1 MSPPKR
7 RRPGSS
13 RSTIH
18 RSHSTTRLPSCLR
31 KELKELEDP
40 SSGVDS
46 GGSSCMSDAEQQG
59 LGQQQQRQLPRK
71 ARRKLLRVQQRQQK
85 KEHQRVRKRQRMAQ
99 YAEDCTGT
107 QQPSPATRKAKAP
120 SRKAEGLNRQACSSE
135 EEAGWSNGSDER
147 RLGLRKSD
155 KQNIEAS
162 RAKAQAKLR
171 EELKGDGF
179 DLELQDI
186 LDDILAKKSFK
197 GRLSD
202 VDAQE
207 PDGTSEA
214 FDADSVGTRKSEDEY
229 ERYGVSLDSGSI
241 GAAAATLKQEQ
252 QQQKEHPDD
261 RDALRRQ
268 LQILEKRL
276 GINRGRGPETEALR
290 VKRRKKLRE
299 ELEEDGFD
307 SSLQDILDDIVGA
320 GEEREDA
327 AGTDA
332 EAPDDE
338 AGALSGYEEEDAY
351 TMDGDAN
358 WPEERDSASDTDS
371 SDSVKGI
378 ASAQEGSSKSTQLR
392 EGHESAA
399 GSQVYVA
406 PHRRREGHAGSSHS
420 AQVLSLDSIKLEV
433 VRALNRVSE
442 GNTEPVLHQLLRV
455 LQRSAA
461 EVRRE
466 LGDGAEATEALQ
478 TYTSRVR
485 QLLCDQLMQSCIRSR
500 FSTNSLIATQT
511 ALCCALGKM
520 WDIELCHDFLVALAI
535 DFSKHFPKALIQ
547 RTRQPENGA
556 TDTDSLITRH
566 AVVGFC
572 CLYDFG
578 FASPRL
584 FVELIQRVAGSQRT
598 TTAAGDTVPTTT
610 ELSDFRVELLLLLL
624 RLGGEKLRQDDS
636 VLFSTTWKDLQ
647 GLVKMLQNDSRAR
660 ESGQALCATEEHS
673 AETGGLQVLFC
684 LLLKQEFQRE
694 NESVCM
700 GDVSSRAM
708 LSGRQRALLLELQ
721 DLKSGKQKDRLM
733 VVKASQDAMRRWLRT
748 SSVFGPTLLAAQFQI
763 DGSWVALERGHRP
776 DLSSRAAEAA
786 RFQQHQ
792 HLQAG
797 SAASA
802 PDAVAVGAAANRL
815 QQKASLLRLN
825 TELQQRLF
833 ECFMMAS
840 SPDDCLRLLQ
850 KAGHLSL
857 KRNFVIQTVAV
868 AMQCC
873 LQEKLYNPFYGI
885 VLSRLCGLCGCGNTA
900 NGCST
905 ASCKCFLLCEKGAAR
920 YRRTIQRGLAAQA
933 SAAHGFSVRRLL
945 NLAKLTA
952 AMICLH
958 VVDLRIV
965 RFLSFDSAGEEQ
977 GPMGLSGKL
986 GVFLREVCVE
996 LLCCPTAAASPFPAA
1011 ADWEQT
1017 AVGLFKCLG
1026 PMSDICEAF
1035 ITLMQD
1041 VILPEAEACDTAA
1054 NSAGAASKGCAESTL
1069 KVSVVKSAI
1078 RALMAYREPEA

>member
-135 EEAGWSNGSDER
+135 EEAGWSNGSDGDYETFGVSRDSGSIGAAAAALQQQQQGQQHGPDLLQRELNILER

-186 LDDILAKKSFK
+186 LDDILASEFWPLCASASLQAKKSFK

-207 PDGTSEA
+207 PDGKCGRAEA
-214 FDADSVGTRKSEDEY
+214 EAPCREKV
-229 ERYGVSLDSGSI
+229 
-241 GAAAATLKQEQ
+241 
-252 QQQKEHPDD
+252 QKEHPDD

-332 EAPDDE
+332 EAPDGEPAIHSDTVYLCIPIVCAMFADE

-461 EVRRE
+461 EAALPQVRRE

-857 KRNFVIQTVAV
+857 KRNFI
-868 AMQCC
+868 
-873 LQEKLYNPFYGI
+873 
-885 VLSRLCGLCGCGNTA
+885 R
-900 NGCST
+900 
-905 ASCKCFLLCEKGAAR
+905 
-920 YRRTIQRGLAAQA
+920 
-933 SAAHGFSVRRLL
+933 
-945 NLAKLTA
+945 
-952 AMICLH
+952 LH